1 MYAVENAKAVAA
13 TIGRTQFWTVYEE
26 SDAAYIVADHAA
38 QCAGYG
44 RGRYMVTDS
53 KAIELARKAGVQC
66 DDEGRIG

>member
-1 MYAVENAKAVAA
+1 MNALTHASEMAA
-13 TIGRTQFWTVYEE
+13 TVGRKQFWTIQHEA
-26 SDAAYIVADHAA
+26 SGSYIVSDPVA

-53 KAIELARKAGVQC
+53 KAIELARKAGVRC

>member
-1 MYAVENAKAVAA
+1 MNALKHASEMAA
-13 TIGRTQFWTVYEE
+13 TVGRKQFWTIQHEANG
-26 SDAAYIVADHAA
+26 SYIVSDPVA

-53 KAIELARKAGVQC
+53 KAIELARKVGVQC